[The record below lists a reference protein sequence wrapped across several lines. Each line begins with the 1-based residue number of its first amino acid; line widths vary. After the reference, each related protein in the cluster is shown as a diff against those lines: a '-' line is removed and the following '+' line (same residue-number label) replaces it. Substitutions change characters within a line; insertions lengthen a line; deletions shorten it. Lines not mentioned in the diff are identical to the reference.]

1 MQTKLT
7 DAESFWVKN
16 EVQEIEITSTKIP
29 EAYTLTL
36 TPNATVNDTGVTG
49 VVQEVQIQSLG
60 ANAPFTLALYGAE
73 TSYVAFGASA
83 LEVQAALNDL
93 PFLYPN
99 LANVS
104 ESLMAGN

>member
-1 MQTKLT
+1 MLFKSYYFLAVASKANSKVDLQINAKMMQTKLT

-60 ANAPFTLALYGAE
+60 SNAPFTLALYGAE
-73 TSYVAFGASA
+73 TSYVAFGA
-83 LEVQAALNDL
+83 
-93 PFLYPN
+93 
-99 LANVS
+99 
-104 ESLMAGN
+104 

>member
-1 MQTKLT
+1 MQTSLT
-7 DAESFWVKN
+7 DAESNWVKN
-16 EVQEIEITSTKIP
+16 EIQEIDISSTKIP

-36 TPNATVNDTGVTG
+36 SPNVTLNDTGVTG
-49 VVQEVQIQSLG
+49 VVQTVQIESSGSNARFSLR
-60 ANAPFTLALYGAE
+60 LYGAE
-73 TSYVAFGASA
+73 TAYIAVGASA
-83 LEVQAALNDL
+83 SEVQAAINDL